1 MENPNEDKALV
12 RYSCKDMGL
21 KCPFVVKGKSKEEV
35 TRLALEHVRAC
46 HADEFNL
53 TNTPEEIGQMERA
66 LSRSTHIVTD

>member
-1 MENPNEDKALV
+1 LILWKIRTRIRLLSGIRV
-12 RYSCKDMGL
+12 KT
-21 KCPFVVKGKSKEEV
+21 FVVKGKSKEEV